1 MAGEYSLR
9 GLALPESL
17 DLLHT
22 LLVRVRADYPEID
35 EVDLS
40 MFETAIVEIHGNVIE
55 HGSPRGRVV
64 YAFELRV
71 HDDRLVGILADT
83 GSAVPDLSEFDAA
96 ARRDGRERPRPVA
109 GEGDARRAGVHQGRR
124 PEHLED
130 DPAPVRLGRTSPR
143 TEVLGPPIWATPEDG
158 TR

>member
-17 DLLHT
+17 ELLHT

-40 MFETAIVEIHGNVIE
+40 KFETAIVEIHGNVIE

-83 GSAVPDLSEFDAA
+83 GTAVPDLSEFDELPDEMAES
-96 ARRDGRERPRPVA
+96 GRGLWLAKATLDDLEYI
-109 GEGDARRAGVHQGRR
+109 RAGGRNTWKMT
-124 PEHLED
+124 
-130 DPAPVRLGRTSPR
+130 RLRS
-143 TEVLGPPIWATPEDG
+143 A
-158 TR
+158 

>member
-1 MAGEYSLR
+1 MAGEYRLR

-40 MFETAIVEIHGNVIE
+40 KFETAIVEIHGNVIE

-83 GSAVPDLSEFDAA
+83 GSAVPDLSEFDQLPDEMAES
-96 ARRDGRERPRPVA
+96 GRGLWLAKATLDEL
-109 GEGDARRAGVHQGRR
+109 EYIRAGGRNTWKMT
-124 PEHLED
+124 
-130 DPAPVRLGRTSPR
+130 RLRS
-143 TEVLGPPIWATPEDG
+143 A
-158 TR
+158 

>member
-9 GLALPESL
+9 GLAVPESL

-22 LLVRVRADYPEID
+22 LLARVRADYPEID

-40 MFETAIVEIHGNVIE
+40 LFETAVVEIHGNVIE

-83 GSAVPDLSEFDAA
+83 GSAVPDLSEFDEPPEEMAES
-96 ARRDGRERPRPVA
+96 GRGLWLAKATLDEL
-109 GEGDARRAGVHQGRR
+109 EYIRAGGRNTWKMT
-124 PEHLED
+124 
-130 DPAPVRLGRTSPR
+130 RLRS
-143 TEVLGPPIWATPEDG
+143 A
-158 TR
+158 

>member
-9 GLALPESL
+9 GLAVPESL

-40 MFETAIVEIHGNVIE
+40 KFETAIVEIHGNVIE

-83 GSAVPDLSEFDAA
+83 GSAVPDLSQFDEPPAELA
-96 ARRDGRERPRPVA
+96 ESGRGLWLAKATLDEL
-109 GEGDARRAGVHQGRR
+109 EYIRAGGRNTWKMT
-124 PEHLED
+124 
-130 DPAPVRLGRTSPR
+130 RLRS
-143 TEVLGPPIWATPEDG
+143 A
-158 TR
+158 